1 MAVLLAI
8 VALIIGTA
16 ITWLASDRLESSSL
30 KLAKHYRLPE
40 IVTGAVVTAIGS
52 SFPELSSVVIATL
65 VHGEFELGVAAIVGS
80 AIFNILVIPAASV
93 LCADGRIE
101 ATRAVVFKETQ
112 FYLISVAVLLLSF
125 SFAVIY
131 YPIEGEHIHGEFT
144 RGLALI
150 PISLYAVYLFLQYV
164 DTRDHQAATESRDA
178 ERLAA
183 PWKQWAALVLS
194 MLVVA
199 MGVELLIY
207 AALSLGKE
215 LGIPTFLWGLTVVA
229 AGTSLPDMLISI
241 KAARAGRNES
251 CLSNV
256 LGSNVFDLLIAV
268 PVGVLLAG
276 SIPINFSRA
285 APMMGCLTLAT
296 VAFFVLLRRNLDLT
310 RREAI
315 ILLLFY
321 VAFVMWIA
329 LETFGV
335 MSLLGASRHP

>member
-1 MAVLLAI
+1 MTILLAI
-8 VALIIGTA
+8 AGLLAGAA

-30 KLAKHYRLPE
+30 KLARHYRLPE
-40 IVTGAVVTAIGS
+40 IVTGAVITAVGS

-93 LCADGRIE
+93 LCSDRSLK

-131 YPIEGEHIHGEFT
+131 HPIEGEQIQGEFT

-150 PISLYAVYLFLQYV
+150 PVSLYGIYLFIQWL
-164 DTRDHQAATESRDA
+164 DTTDHQAATETSKVD
-178 ERLAA
+178 LLSH
-183 PWKQWAALVLS
+183 PIKQWAILLLS
-194 MLVVA
+194 MIVIA
-199 MGVELLIY
+199 IGVELLIRG
-207 AALSLGKE
+207 AISLGKE
-215 LGIPTFLWGLTVVA
+215 LGTPTFLWGLTVVA

-241 KAARAGRNES
+241 KAARAGRSES
-251 CLSNV
+251 SLANV
-256 LGSNVFDLLIAV
+256 LGSNIFDLLIAV

-276 SIPINFSRA
+276 SIPINFSHA

-296 VAFFVLLRRNLDLT
+296 VVFFVMLRRHFELD
-310 RREAI
+310 RQESI
-315 ILLLFY
+315 ILLLVYIVF
-321 VAFVMWIA
+321 VAWMA
-329 LETFGV
+329 METFGFSSV
-335 MSLLGASRHP
+335 LTA